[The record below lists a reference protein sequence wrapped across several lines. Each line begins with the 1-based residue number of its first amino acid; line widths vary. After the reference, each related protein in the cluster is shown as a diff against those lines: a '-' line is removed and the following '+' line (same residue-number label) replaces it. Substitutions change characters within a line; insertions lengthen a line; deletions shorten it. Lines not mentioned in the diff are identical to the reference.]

1 MKFPQSRVTWMSMR
15 WNGEIF
21 FITASVLLFHCFFGI
36 VVCQVGEQVRIQSSF
51 NCCAKT
57 DRKKERRM
65 LSLSRVP
72 FPLKK
77 TICAYAS
84 GLFCQRNK
92 LLTPCTME
100 PRLFSSNSQSSP
112 NYFLILKIPNKLSTT
127 CFRVFNMIS
136 LVNCNCLSEFLNVHI
151 HSSMVKCWLS

>member
-1 MKFPQSRVTWMSMR
+1 
-15 WNGEIF
+15 
-21 FITASVLLFHCFFGI
+21 
-36 VVCQVGEQVRIQSSF
+36 
-51 NCCAKT
+51 
-57 DRKKERRM
+57 M

-136 LVNCNCLSEFLNVHI
+136 LVNCNCFSEFLNVHI
-151 HSSMVKCWLS
+151 HSSMVKCWLSQYIDQQLRSFCRRITENICILRNIHNMCKRFSMKAVLLKTLMFFLLSCQENIECIKNCAG